1 MKIMKLVVAA
11 AIAVSGLTIGVAPA
25 AAAQRGDHD
34 RMEHRDHR
42 DNARDDR
49 RDDARDDRRDDRRDT
64 MRGHRGRYGANSSYN
79 RGRHH
84 GWRNTNSRRHRVCR
98 WTWRHHQ
105 RQRVCWYNSRR
116 SR

>member
-1 MKIMKLVVAA
+1 MKILKLAIAA
-11 AIAVSGLTIGVAPA
+11 AIAVSGLTISVAPA
-25 AAAQRGDHD
+25 AADQRGD
-34 RMEHRDHR
+34 RERWEQRDNR

-49 RDDARDDRRDDRRDT
+49 RDNRRDT

-84 GWRNTNSRRHRVCR
+84 GWRNHNRRHRVCR

-116 SR
+116 WR